1 MSLLRLVVI
10 VLQIELVVGFHR
22 VFPLIAHPIVS
33 NRLLVRLESLTTIR
47 KSSITVIH
55 AFPGLGGDFEGDMVT
70 DKGMPDKLAFHDF
83 YVRTV
88 KPGNEI
94 TLEQF
99 ITYDKVDVLLADQVI
114 LSEDVEDMW
123 ISAVGDADG
132 LNEEECYEML
142 CMVIDL
148 PDPDDMKYLDEEF
161 QKLCGTKNTVTFTK
175 FLTMEDVQVH
185 FSLDPSLLTLLYT
198 HQPSITSNNT
208 ISHRTCSIT
217 MR

>member
-1 MSLLRLVVI
+1 MSFLRLVALV
-10 VLQIELVVGFHR
+10 QIGLVYGFHGI
-22 VFPLIAHPIVS
+22 FPTISRPIVG
-33 NRLLVRLESLTTIR
+33 NRLMENLESLTLISR
-47 KSSITVIH
+47 SSFTVMH
-55 AFPGLGGDFEGDMVT
+55 AFPGLGGDYEADMVT

-88 KPGNEI
+88 KPGAEI

-123 ISAVGDADG
+123 ISAVGDAEG

-161 QKLCGTKNTVTFTK
+161 QKLGGDKNTVTFTK
-175 FLTMEDVQVH
+175 FLTMEDVQVRDH
-185 FSLDPSLLTLLYT
+185 PLAQSTLMLHVYPQRI
-198 HQPSITSNNT
+198 H
-208 ISHRTCSIT
+208 
-217 MR
+217 